1 MTQRQMHALTRQ
13 ETRDVTNYL
22 SAVLGYVSE
31 YAMTIH
37 QTEEKRLELLSHIQR
52 ASRVIRLVADR
63 T

>member
-1 MTQRQMHALTRQ
+1 MTRQ
-13 ETRDVTNYL
+13 ETRDVANYL

-31 YAMTIH
+31 YATTIH

>member
-1 MTQRQMHALTRQ
+1 MTRQHAMTRQ
-13 ETRDVTNYL
+13 ETRDVANYL

-31 YAMTIH
+31 YATTIH